1 MTAEQPIFELEN
13 VSYRYPTGTEA
24 LKNVNME
31 IYKGA
36 RVAILGPNGG
46 GKTTLLEILDG
57 LLSASHGTVKAMGVI
72 LNDATINSKEI
83 YAFRRKVGFVFQ
95 DPDIELFSPTV
106 YDDIAF
112 GPLHLGIPEEEIN
125 ERVERALNLLN
136 MEELKNKHP
145 YNLSSGEKRRAAIAA
160 VLSIDPE
167 VLLFDEPT
175 ADLDPKS
182 RTELISIING
192 LNRKGK
198 TIITA
203 THDVNAVPMLAD
215 RVYVLNK
222 RIIAEGTSR
231 RIFSDSELLK
241 ENNLDVP
248 EVFKLFE
255 VLRCFDYNCEE
266 LPLSIDEAVEH
277 LTRTIEIEG
286 GHIHLHIH
294 EHTHDEMRKIKSK
307 YDHHQ
312 P

>member
-1 MTAEQPIFELEN
+1 
-13 VSYRYPTGTEA
+13 
-24 LKNVNME
+24 
-31 IYKGA
+31 
-36 RVAILGPNGG
+36 
-46 GKTTLLEILDG
+46 
-57 LLSASHGTVKAMGVI
+57 
-72 LNDATINSKEI
+72 
-83 YAFRRKVGFVFQ
+83 
-95 DPDIELFSPTV
+95 
-106 YDDIAF
+106 
-112 GPLHLGIPEEEIN
+112 
-125 ERVERALNLLN
+125 
-136 MEELKNKHP
+136 
-145 YNLSSGEKRRAAIAA
+145 
-160 VLSIDPE
+160 
-167 VLLFDEPT
+167 LLFDEPT